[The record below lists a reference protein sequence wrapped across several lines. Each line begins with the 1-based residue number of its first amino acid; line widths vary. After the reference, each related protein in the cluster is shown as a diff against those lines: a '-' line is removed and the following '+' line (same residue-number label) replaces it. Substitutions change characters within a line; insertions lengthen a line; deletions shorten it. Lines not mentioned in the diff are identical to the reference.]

1 MEENEFIKFKLL
13 ESIDMEVRLD
23 VLNLE
28 ETIPLYP

>member
-1 MEENEFIKFKLL
+1 MNENNWIKFKIL